1 MRRRLLTSKHGLF
14 LAFVLM
20 LVACLLPQSLV
31 TRLWSAPRHL
41 LKLALSPLQHP
52 LHQLSDQI
60 RAPLEPVV
68 DLGPALELENNYM
81 ELMAYNAKLQQE
93 LREARSFIEQLS
105 QMRRYRQSSE
115 KLLPARVTLSTRGLE
130 INTLTL
136 GVGSVDNVSVGE
148 VVTTG
153 YNLVGRIASVGTHT
167 STVRLINTPGTYL
180 AVGIVPPVND
190 DTPRQALAH
199 LEISDDGN
207 VFHARGDVN
216 DPVKIG
222 DLAFLADDRW
232 PTSAQGLIVGK
243 VTHIDPDEKTPLLRT
258 RLTITP
264 LKSLMHLG
272 QVLVFV
278 PEDLSELR
286 LEGGLQ

>member
-14 LAFVLM
+14 LAFILM

-31 TRLWSAPRHL
+31 TKLWSGPRHL
-41 LKLALSPLQHP
+41 LKLSLSPLQHP

-81 ELMAYNAKLQQE
+81 ELKAYNAKLQQE
-93 LREARSFIEQLS
+93 LREARSFIDQLT

-115 KLLPARVTLSTRGLE
+115 KLLPARVTLSTRGLQ

-199 LEISDDGN
+199 LEIADDGK
-207 VFHARGDVN
+207 VFYARGDVS
-216 DPVKIG
+216 DPVKVG

-232 PTSAQGLIVGK
+232 PTSAQGLIVGQ
-243 VTHIDPDEKTPLLRT
+243 VTKIDPDEKTPLLRT
-258 RLTITP
+258 RLTVTP

-278 PEDLSELR
+278 PEDPSELR
-286 LEGGLQ
+286 LEGGL

>member
-31 TRLWSAPRHL
+31 TKLWSAPRHL
-41 LKLALSPLQHP
+41 LKLSLSPLQHP

-68 DLGPALELENNYM
+68 DLGPALQLENNYM

-93 LREARSFIEQLS
+93 LDEARRFIDQLTQLRTYHKTS
-105 QMRRYRQSSE
+105 D
-115 KLLPARVTLSTRGLE
+115 KLLPSRVTLSTRGLE

-136 GVGSVDNVSVGE
+136 GVGAVDQVAVGQ
-148 VVTTG
+148 VVTAG

-180 AVGIVPPVND
+180 AVRIFPPVTD
-190 DTPRQALAH
+190 ESPRQALAH
-199 LEISDDGN
+199 LQISDDGK
-207 VFHARGDVN
+207 VFYARGDVN
-216 DPVKIG
+216 DPVKVG

-232 PTSAQGLIVGK
+232 PTSAQGLIVGQITQ
-243 VTHIDPDEKTPLLRT
+243 VDPDEETPLLRT

-272 QVLVFV
+272 QVVVAV
-278 PEDLSELR
+278 PDDPSALR
-286 LEGGLQ
+286 LEGGL